1 MREYFNK
8 KGLSYGRITILGIL
22 LLAFFLI
29 IIFGIYFSPYKNYQD
44 NGNFINNSDG
54 ILIKQENGVK
64 TYYLGKGQFKDVI
77 PTVSAQASSPEGSY
91 IDPPIYPELMGEI
104 ERSANN
110 LSNTN
115 VRGNILVGGECNPDQ
130 DDVCDPST
138 HRGYMAFPI
147 TNISKN
153 ASINSASLF
162 FYVTSTN
169 YGSHEAI
176 EFRANNYSN
185 TSAILNGSA
194 ADIYLNTTSPGA
206 NRYYGIATGT
216 DVSTTGWKNI
226 ALSSYALL
234 DLQANLGGYFG
245 VGINGS
251 NISVTVLD
259 LGNAAHSVT
268 IPFSTNKPYIEIT
281 YTVGS
286 GSSITSPVIYDGT
299 VSTGGG
305 IITTGATLEIGDSF
319 VAFATNKVAFL
330 TFNLSNIPD
339 SATIDASYLRFNV
352 TAISAE
358 DAWGVTKQL
367 QVTNISSNFCY
378 LSNFSLNNA
387 TLHTNITNG
396 GILGFVTGIGL
407 ELVDV
412 GIWINNSNTYLQS
425 GLSRDCITYGLK
437 DSSPVNGEVLWISS
451 SEGNF
456 APQLHV
462 LYTASGDCSP
472 PGSGDWTIDSYCL
485 VNNEVATL
493 TGDIIITSSGFL
505 NMTGT
510 TDLSFDSG
518 RYIYISSGGQINL
531 YDSARFN

>member
-1 MREYFNK
+1 
-8 KGLSYGRITILGIL
+8 
-22 LLAFFLI
+22 
-29 IIFGIYFSPYKNYQD
+29 
-44 NGNFINNSDG
+44 
-54 ILIKQENGVK
+54 
-64 TYYLGKGQFKDVI
+64 
-77 PTVSAQASSPEGSY
+77 
-91 IDPPIYPELMGEI
+91 
-104 ERSANN
+104 
-110 LSNTN
+110 
-115 VRGNILVGGECNPDQ
+115 
-130 DDVCDPST
+130 
-138 HRGYMAFPI
+138 
-147 TNISKN
+147 
-153 ASINSASLF
+153 
-162 FYVTSTN
+162 
-169 YGSHEAI
+169 
-176 EFRANNYSN
+176 
-185 TSAILNGSA
+185 
-194 ADIYLNTTSPGA
+194 
-206 NRYYGIATGT
+206 
-216 DVSTTGWKNI
+216 
-226 ALSSYALL
+226 
-234 DLQANLGGYFG
+234 
-245 VGINGS
+245 
-251 NISVTVLD
+251 
-259 LGNAAHSVT
+259 
-268 IPFSTNKPYIEIT
+268 
-281 YTVGS
+281 
-286 GSSITSPVIYDGT
+286 
-299 VSTGGG
+299 
-305 IITTGATLEIGDSF
+305 
-319 VAFATNKVAFL
+319 
-330 TFNLSNIPD
+330 
-339 SATIDASYLRFNV
+339 LRFNV

>member
-91 IDPPIYPELMGEI
+91 IDPPVYPELMGKVFNSTPSSFTYTLGDI
-104 ERSANN
+104 W
-110 LSNTN
+110 
-115 VRGNILVGGECNPDQ
+115 VGGEC
-130 DDVCDPST
+130 DPSPECSQKE
-138 HRGYMAFPI
+138 HRGHIVFPI

-153 ASINSASLF
+153 ASISSASLF

-185 TSAILNGSA
+185 TSSTLSGNAQ
-194 ADIYLNTTSPGA
+194 DIYKNTTSPGA
-206 NRYYGIATGT
+206 NRHYGIATGT
-216 DVSTTGWKNI
+216 NVSTTGWKNI
-226 ALSSYALL
+226 SLSSYALL
-234 DLQANLGGYFG
+234 NLQANLGGYFG

-251 NISVTVLD
+251 NTSVDEDAGDDRKIV
-259 LGNAAHSVT
+259 
-268 IPFSTNKPYIEIT
+268 IPYSTNKPYIEIT

-286 GSSITSPVIYDGT
+286 GSSITTPVIYDGVVNAIGFT
-299 VSTGGG
+299 NVVST
-305 IITTGATLEIGDSF
+305 TLEIGDPSGIGGSI
-319 VAFATNKVAFL
+319 KVAFL

-352 TAISAE
+352 TSITTE
-358 DAWGVTKQL
+358 DAWSATKQL
-367 QVTNISSNFCY
+367 QVTNVSSNFCFLNNY
-378 LSNFSLNNA
+378 TLSNT
-387 TLHTNITNG
+387 TLYTNITNG
-396 GILGFVTGIGL
+396 GILGFTSATGLG
-407 ELVDV
+407 LVDV

-437 DSSPVNGEVLWISS
+437 DSSPVNGQVILISS
-451 SEGNF
+451 SKGNF
-456 APQLHV
+456 IPQLHV
-462 LYTASGDCSP
+462 LYTASVEECTP